1 MKRPPAIPAWLL
13 MRLLDAHS
21 YEAVAGDLE
30 EEYQSVRAS
39 RGPAVAALAF
49 WIAAARSIVACRITA
64 ERRIERRPMDF
75 DTSGG
80 VSMRDLI
87 KPAFRQFRD
96 HPLYAAAT
104 VATLAL
110 AIGVGAVTLTVVKR
124 AYFDPLSYRD
134 DAKLHSLL
142 TSIDGSTSA
151 VSSHVFQDLRA
162 SQSPFAGLAA
172 VRPMGMAYAAA
183 NFTENVLGSQVE
195 ADYFSVLGVTPA
207 IGRIWTPA
215 ERDAIVISWQFWNE
229 TLEADA
235 NVVSRSI
242 VIDGR
247 PRAIVG
253 VLPQDFVPP
262 YFFGTSIWAPLDM
275 PAMLE
280 DIRARRALTVIAR
293 RADSTSQKDVDAYL
307 AIFSANQQRQYPS
320 IHGNQSWV
328 APSLRDELVGTSRPA
343 VLGAGAAAL
352 LLMLIVTANIA
363 GLSTA
368 HAAAIRQQIAI
379 RSALGATRSR
389 LFGEQL
395 IETMVLTLL
404 GSAAGV
410 AIAFALTRLVA
421 RYQQQFL
428 ARLAPITLDAQTIT
442 AAVAVGL
449 LIGFVAALLPRRF
462 MGAQP
467 SDALRTSR
475 GGSVDRRLTR
485 TRTVLVTA
493 QVALA
498 LVLLVGAGLLIRTVQ
513 HLSTMDMGF
522 TPDGLVAMQ
531 VNLPQ
536 PKYRTSESQ
545 IQFERD
551 IVERMSQLHGVQMA
565 TASVGIPIVGG
576 MMAGLSMKGDP
587 AGTAPREVAYLSVA
601 PDFMSQIGARIVAG
615 RDLQP
620 ADHLKAPRVV
630 LINET
635 MARTYWPGGNAV
647 GSEVFIGAGT
657 PTRPDQWITV
667 VGIVAD
673 FRTHGPT
680 ERIRPASYGSTLQYS
695 WPRRHLTVRV
705 GGAMPTSLAADM
717 RSAIHA
723 IDPSIPAGTVSTFDS
738 FIAERTARHRLASLA
753 LTLFGSLALVLCACG
768 LYAVVALTSRLRQ
781 REFAIR
787 MALGARANDV
797 RWLVV
802 RQAMFI
808 AVTGSAAGLVAAV
821 WGTRILDGLLQGV
834 GALDRPIF
842 ASAGAMLLLIGAAA
856 AWQPAR
862 LAARVDPIETLKAE

>member
-1 MKRPPAIPAWLL
+1 MKHPPAIPAWLL
-13 MRLLDAHS
+13 LRLLDTES

-30 EEYQSVRAS
+30 EEYHARRESS
-39 RGPAVAALAF
+39 GPAAASARY
-49 WIAAARSIVACRITA
+49 WMAAMRSIVACRIT
-64 ERRIERRPMDF
+64 EQRRIERRPMDF
-75 DTSGG
+75 DASGG
-80 VSMRDLI
+80 VTMRDLI
-87 KPAFRQFRD
+87 TPALRQFRH
-96 HPLYAAAT
+96 HPLYALAT

-124 AYFDPLSYRD
+124 AYFDALPYRE
-134 DAKLHSLL
+134 DARLHSLL
-142 TSIDGSTSA
+142 TSTDGSTSA
-151 VSSHVFQDLRA
+151 VSAHVFQDLRA
-162 SQSPFAGLAA
+162 SQSPFAGLAG
-172 VRPMGMAYAAA
+172 VRPTGMAYAAP
-183 NFTENVLGSQVE
+183 NFTESVLGNEVE

-215 ERDAIVISWQFWNE
+215 ERDAIVISWKFWQE
-229 TLEADA
+229 KLDGDP
-235 NVVSRSI
+235 NVITRSI

-247 PRAIVG
+247 PRTIAG
-253 VLPQDFVPP
+253 VLAQDFVPP
-262 YFFGTSIWAPLDM
+262 YFSGTVVWAPLDM
-275 PAMLE
+275 PTLLE
-280 DIRARRALTVIAR
+280 DVRARRTLTVITR
-293 RADSTSQKDVDAYL
+293 RDDHSSQADVDAYL
-307 AIFSANQQRQYPS
+307 AIFSANQQRQHPS

-328 APSLRDELVGTSRPA
+328 APSLRDELVGSSRPA

-368 HAAAIRQQIAI
+368 HAAATRQQVAI

-395 IETMVLTLL
+395 VETMMLTLL
-404 GSAAGV
+404 GSALGV
-410 AIAFALTRLVA
+410 FLAYGLTQMVA

-428 ARLAPITLDAQTIT
+428 ARLAPITLDAQTMT
-442 AAVAVGL
+442 AALATGM

-467 SDALRTSR
+467 SDALRVSR
-475 GGSVDRRLTR
+475 GGSIDRRLSR
-485 TRTVLVTA
+485 ARMALVTA

-513 HLSTMDMGF
+513 HLATLDMGF
-522 TPDGLVAMQ
+522 NPDGLVSMQ

-536 PKYRTSESQ
+536 PKYRTPESQ
-545 IQFERD
+545 TQFERD
-551 IVERMSQLHGVQMA
+551 VVERVSQIHGVQSA

-576 MMAGLSMKGDP
+576 MMAGLTFKGDP

-601 PDFMSQIGARIVAG
+601 PDFMRQIGARIVAG
-615 RDLQP
+615 RDLLP
-620 ADHLKAPRVV
+620 SDHRGAPRVV
-630 LINET
+630 LVNET
-635 MARTYWPGGNAV
+635 MARMHWPNGDAV
-647 GSEVFIGAGT
+647 GSSVFIGAGA
-657 PTRPDQWITV
+657 PARPDQWITV

-680 ERIRPASYGSTLQYS
+680 ERILPASYGSTLQYS
-695 WPRRHLTVRV
+695 WPRRHITVRV
-705 GGAMPTSLAADM
+705 AGAMPPSLAADM
-717 RSAIHA
+717 RAAIHG
-723 IDPSIPAGTVSTFDS
+723 IDPAIPAGTVGTFDA
-738 FIAERTARHRLASLA
+738 FITERTARHRLASLA

-787 MALGARANDV
+787 MALGAGTNDV

-802 RQAMFI
+802 RQAMLI
-808 AVTGSAAGLVAAV
+808 AVVGTAAGFAAAIA
-821 WGTRILDGLLQGV
+821 GTRILEGLLHGV

-842 ASAGAMLLLIGAAA
+842 AAAGGVLLLMGAMA

>member
-1 MKRPPAIPAWLL
+1 MIRPPAIPSWLL
-13 MRLLDAHS
+13 LRLLDAHS

-30 EEYQSVRAS
+30 EEYQSVRVT
-39 RGPAVAALAF
+39 RGAAAAHVTY
-49 WIAAARSIVACRITA
+49 WIAAVRSIVACRITA
-64 ERRIERRPMDF
+64 ERRPERRPMDF
-75 DTSGG
+75 DAGG
-80 VSMRDLI
+80 GISMRDAI

-96 HPLYAAAT
+96 HPLYALAT

-110 AIGVGAVTLTVVKR
+110 AIGVGAVTLAVVKR
-124 AYFDPLSYRD
+124 AYLDALPYRD
-134 DAKLHSLL
+134 DGRLHSLL

-162 SQSPFAGLAA
+162 SQSPFAGLAG

-183 NFTENVLGSQVE
+183 NFTENVPGNQVE

-207 IGRIWTPA
+207 LGRVWTPD

-229 TLEADA
+229 KLEGDP
-235 NVVSRSI
+235 NVISRSI

-247 PRAIVG
+247 PRTIAG
-253 VLPQDFVPP
+253 VLAQDFVTP
-262 YFFGTSIWAPLDM
+262 YFSGTAIWAPLDM
-275 PAMLE
+275 AALLE
-280 DIRARRALTVIAR
+280 DLRARRALTVIAR
-293 RADSTSQKDVDAYL
+293 RGDHVSRDEVDAYL
-307 AIFSANQQRQYPS
+307 AVFSANQQRQHPS

-328 APSLRDELVGTSRPA
+328 APLLRDELVGSSRPA
-343 VLGAGAAAL
+343 VLGAAAAAL

-368 HAAAIRQQIAI
+368 HAAATRQQIAI

-395 IETMVLTLL
+395 IETMVLTLF
-404 GSAAGV
+404 GSALGV
-410 AIAFALTRLVA
+410 AIAYGLTRLVA
-421 RYQQQFL
+421 GYQQQFL
-428 ARLAPITLDAQTIT
+428 ARLAPIALDAQTMG
-442 AAVAVGL
+442 AALAAGL
-449 LIGFVAALLPRRF
+449 LIGLVAAVLPRRF

-475 GGSVDRRLTR
+475 GGSVDKRLTR

-513 HLSTMDMGF
+513 HLSKMDLGF
-522 TPDGLVAMQ
+522 NPDGLVGMQ

-536 PKYRTSESQ
+536 PKYRTPESQ

-551 IVERMSQLHGVQMA
+551 VVERVARIHGVQSA

-576 MMAGLSMKGDP
+576 MMAGLTMKADP
-587 AGTAPREVAYLSVA
+587 SGTAPREVAYLSVA
-601 PDFMSQIGARIVAG
+601 PDFMSRIGARIVAG
-615 RDLQP
+615 RDLLP
-620 ADHLKAPRVV
+620 SDHRGAPRVV

-635 MARTYWPGGNAV
+635 MARMFWPDGNAI
-647 GSEVFIGAGT
+647 GSEVFIGAGA
-657 PTRPDQWITV
+657 PSRADQWITV

-695 WPRRHLTVRV
+695 WPRRNITVRIA
-705 GGAMPTSLAADM
+705 GPMPASLAADM

-723 IDPSIPAGTVSTFDS
+723 IDPAIPAGTVSTFDS

-753 LTLFGSLALVLCACG
+753 LTLFGSLALVLSACG

-787 MALGARANDV
+787 MALGAHANDV
-797 RWLVV
+797 RWLVI
-802 RQAMFI
+802 RHAMLI
-808 AVTGSAAGLVAAV
+808 AVVGSAAGLATAMS
-821 WGTRILDGLLQGV
+821 GTRILEGLLHGV

-842 ASAGAMLLLIGAAA
+842 VTAGAVLLAIGAAA

-862 LAARVDPIETLKAE
+862 MAARVDPIETLRAE